1 MGKSRDLRADALPIL
16 AAATL
21 LLAGC
26 TTTRVTEPYQT
37 ATEQLLVSSAV
48 DHAID
53 NLKPP
58 IPRGSKVYVDT
69 EFFDGASGG
78 NDVVLPRYAI
88 GAVRDLILRDGGD
101 LVDERTA
108 ADLVVEL
115 RNGGQAIDHKT
126 VLVGLPT
133 IPVPAPLTGTV
144 QTPELSLF
152 KRDEQHGISKL
163 ALTVYGA
170 KSGVLA
176 GSTGPIYGDS
186 HDTHWTV
193 LLIFGWDRQNILP
206 EDIPEGAAA
215 KQRAPK

>member
-1 MGKSRDLRADALPIL
+1 VGKSRNLRAGGLPFL

-26 TTTRVTEPYQT
+26 TTNRVTEPYQT

-69 EFFDGASGG
+69 EFFDGENGG
-78 NDVVLPRYAI
+78 TDVVLPRYTI
-88 GAVRDLILRDGGD
+88 GAVRDLILRTGGD
-101 LVDERTA
+101 LVDDRKA
-108 ADLVVEL
+108 ADLIVEL

-126 VLVGLPT
+126 VMVGLPT
-133 IPVPAPLTGTV
+133 IPVPIPLTGTV
-144 QTPELSLF
+144 QTPELAF
-152 KRDEQHGISKL
+152 YKRDEQRSISKL

-170 KSGVLA
+170 KSGALA

-193 LLIFGWDRQNILP
+193 LLVFGWDKQNILP
-206 EDIPEGAAA
+206 EDIPDHADA
-215 KQRAPK
+215 KRQALK